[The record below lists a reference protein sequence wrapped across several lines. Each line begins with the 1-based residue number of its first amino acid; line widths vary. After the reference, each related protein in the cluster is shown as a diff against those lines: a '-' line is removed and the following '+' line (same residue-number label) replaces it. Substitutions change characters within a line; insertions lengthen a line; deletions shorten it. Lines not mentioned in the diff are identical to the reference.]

1 MDSMLPTMIL
11 KSIKKGKIKIK
22 ENDKNSVEINVENN
36 IINVNLI
43 DVSLNV
49 PPNMGIL
56 KKLSEARDFAK
67 NLTDQDLTVKISN
80 RGRPV
85 LKLGKGAKPKF
96 SRLVTKSKSVEII
109 DLRELRKLD
118 KRLRLK

>member
-1 MDSMLPTMIL
+1 MDSKFPAMVL
-11 KSIKKGKIKIK
+11 KSIKKGKISIQ
-22 ENDKNSVEINVENN
+22 ENGKNSVEIKVKDDN
-36 IINVNLI
+36 INVNLI

-56 KKLSEARDFAK
+56 KKISEARDFAE
-67 NLTDQDLTVKISN
+67 NLKDQDLTLKISN
-80 RGRPV
+80 ENKPV
-85 LKLGKGAKPKF
+85 LMLGKNAKPKL

-109 DLRELRKLD
+109 DLKELRRLD